1 MKKLVIPNNILFKRV
16 TAMLDA
22 GSKVIIPTKG
32 YSMRPFLHGGRDNV
46 ELEKAEEVEVD
57 DIVLIKYQDRYIL
70 HRCIA
75 KKDGKT
81 IIQGDGV
88 CGNTEI
94 CPPGIILAKVTRI
107 MKRGSV
113 EVDPRS
119 EKMLRKV
126 HLWRR
131 LSPVRPL
138 LLLVMVRIPR
148 KLKSLIGI
156 YEN

>member
-1 MKKLVIPNNILFKRV
+1 MKKLVIPNDILFERV
-16 TAMLDA
+16 TAMLDG

-46 ELEKAEEVEVD
+46 ELEKTEEAEVD
-57 DIVLIKYQDRYIL
+57 DIVLFKYHDKYIL

-75 KKDGKT
+75 KQDGKT

-88 CGNTEI
+88 CGGTEI
-94 CPPGIILAKVTRI
+94 CPPGKILAKVTRI
-107 MKRGSV
+107 MKNGNR

-126 HLWRR
+126 HLWQR
-131 LSPVRPL
+131 LTPVRPL
-138 LLLVMVRIPR
+138 LLLIMVRIPR
-148 KLKSLIGI
+148 KLKSLIGL